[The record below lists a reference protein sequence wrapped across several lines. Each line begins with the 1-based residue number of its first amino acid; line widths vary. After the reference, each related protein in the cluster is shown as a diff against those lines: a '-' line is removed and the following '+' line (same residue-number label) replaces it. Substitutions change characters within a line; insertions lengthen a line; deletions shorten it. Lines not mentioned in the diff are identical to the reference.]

1 MDIIALFLGA
11 FIGLIGWST
20 LTRFSYAIHDVT
32 HKTNLVTKLGEPNGR
47 ALFKTMLWWV
57 AGASVVWLVAF
68 GAACLHFVHSDSSQQ
83 FLAWFFGGATTTPVF
98 IAYTTTRAAHRIYKR
113 KVERAQL

>member
-32 HKTNLVTKLGEPNGR
+32 HKTSLATKLGEPNGR
-47 ALFKTMLWWV
+47 ALFKKMLWWV
-57 AGASVVWLVAF
+57 AGASVVWLVVF
-68 GAACLHFVHSDSSQQ
+68 GAACLHFLHSDSPQQ

-98 IAYTTTRAAHRIYKR
+98 IAYTTTRAARRIYKP
-113 KVERAQL
+113 KIERARL